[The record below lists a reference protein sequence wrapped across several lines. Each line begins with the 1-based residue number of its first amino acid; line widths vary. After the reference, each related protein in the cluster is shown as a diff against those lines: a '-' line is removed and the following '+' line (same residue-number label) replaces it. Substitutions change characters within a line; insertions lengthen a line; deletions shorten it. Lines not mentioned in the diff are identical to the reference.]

1 MKLRLLAATL
11 AALTFTAGTALAQD
25 TSSSK
30 GQLSYALGYQFG
42 NQLVSSEEPLDIN
55 AVIKAVQD
63 GYAKKQ
69 PTVPVEQMKTAYQ
82 AMMGRMET
90 KAKAAFDKA
99 SAENKSKSDAFL
111 AQNRTKPGVKTL
123 PSGVQYRVMEA
134 GNGAK
139 PTLASTVDLEVSTP
153 YPLGQHPAQ
162 VQPPQKTPNMKISQ
176 IPMPAIREVLMQMP
190 AGSKWEIAVPS
201 AFGSD
206 PRSDM
211 PPNLAAVYE
220 VKLLSVK

>member
-11 AALTFTAGTALAQD
+11 VALTLTGGTALAQD

-30 GQLSYALGYQFG
+30 GQLSYALGFQFG
-42 NQLVSSEEPLDIN
+42 NQLANSGEGLDIN
-55 AVIKAVQD
+55 TVIKAVQD
-63 GYAKKQ
+63 GYGKKT
-69 PTVPVEQMKTAYQ
+69 PTVPVDQMKSAYQ
-82 AMMGRMET
+82 SMMQRMEA

-99 SAENKSKSDAFL
+99 AVENKTKSDAFL
-111 AQNRTKPGVKTL
+111 AQNRSKAGVKVL
-123 PSGVQYRVMEA
+123 PSGVQYRILET

-139 PTLASTVDLEVSTP
+139 PTMASTVDLEVSPP
-153 YPLGQHPAQ
+153 YPLGQRPAQ
-162 VQPPQKTPNMKISQ
+162 AQPAQKTPSMKISQ
-176 IPMPAIREVLMQMP
+176 IPTPGIREVLMQMP
-190 AGSKWEIAVPS
+190 AGSKWEIVVPS
-201 AFGSD
+201 AFGND